1 MEKVKPF
8 LKWGAVG
15 VLALLLFVTL
25 IFTLIIGYFMLS
37 GQIVMTS
44 PGGSSQASTG
54 KTPQSGYSA
63 SAGNTLPFLTPPS
76 VPFEIKPGQG
86 IMFDTGTK
94 IVNLAE
100 PSGRRYIRAAIVLE
114 FAPDDIAYYLTPVE
128 PTSQPGGSEGKTGTT
143 AQTYTEKFKTELE
156 ERRPLIDDTIIT
168 LLSSKSFESIYTAA
182 GKEQLRKEIMTLLN
196 ARMPEYRI
204 IFVYFTEFTVQ

>member
-15 VLALLLFVTL
+15 VLALLLLVTL
-25 IFTLIIGYFMLS
+25 IFTLIIGYFMLT
-37 GQIVMTS
+37 GQIVMAS
-44 PGGSSQASTG
+44 SSGSSQAGAVKTARPGANTG
-54 KTPQSGYSA
+54 E
-63 SAGNTLPFLTPPS
+63 TLPFLNPPS

-86 IMFDTGTK
+86 IMIDTGTK

-100 PSGRRYIRAAIVLE
+100 PSGRRYIRANIVLE
-114 FAPDDIAYYLTPVE
+114 FAPDDVAYYLTPVE
-128 PTSQPGGSEGKTGTT
+128 PASESSGGEGKTGA
-143 AQTYTEKFKTELE
+143 AQPTYVEEFKTELE
-156 ERRPLIDDTIIT
+156 GKQPLIDDTIIT
-168 LLSSKSFESIYTAA
+168 LLSSKSLESIYTAA
-182 GKEQLRKEIMTLLN
+182 GKEQLRNEITTLLN

>member
-25 IFTLIIGYFMLS
+25 IFTLIIGYFMLT
-37 GQIVMTS
+37 GQIVMAS
-44 PGGSSQASTG
+44 SGGSSQAGAAKTARPSANTG
-54 KTPQSGYSA
+54 DI
-63 SAGNTLPFLTPPS
+63 LPFLNPPS

-100 PSGRRYIRAAIVLE
+100 PSGRRYIRANIVLE

-128 PTSQPGGSEGKTGTT
+128 PASESSGGEGKTGA
-143 AQTYTEKFKTELE
+143 AQPTYAEKFKTELE
-156 ERRPLIDDTIIT
+156 DKRPLIDDTIIT

-182 GKEQLRKEIMTLLN
+182 GKEQLRNEIMTLLN

-204 IFVYFTEFTVQ
+204 ILVYFTEFTVQ

>member
-1 MEKVKPF
+1 MEKVKPY
-8 LKWGAVG
+8 LKWAAVG
-15 VLALLLFVTL
+15 LLALLLFVTL
-25 IFTLIIGYFMLS
+25 IFTLIIGYFMLT
-37 GQIVMTS
+37 GQIVMAS
-44 PGGSSQASTG
+44 SGGGSQAGTV
-54 KTPQSGYSA
+54 KTTQSGYSA
-63 SAGNTLPFLTPPS
+63 STGNTLPFLTSPS

-86 IMFDTGTK
+86 VMFDTGTK

-100 PSGRRYIRAAIVLE
+100 PSGRRYIRADIVLE

-128 PTSQPGGSEGKTGTT
+128 PAAETSGGEGGAGTVE
-143 AQTYTEKFKTELE
+143 QTYTEKFKTELE
-156 ERRPLIDDTIIT
+156 DKRPLIDDTIIT

-196 ARMPEYRI
+196 ARMPDYRI